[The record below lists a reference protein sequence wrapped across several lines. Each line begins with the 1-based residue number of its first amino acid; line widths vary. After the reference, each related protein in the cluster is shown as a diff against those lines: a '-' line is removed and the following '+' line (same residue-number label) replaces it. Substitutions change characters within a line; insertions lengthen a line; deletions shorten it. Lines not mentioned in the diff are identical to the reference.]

1 MRLQPIGSAARSC
14 MLCTFAARPCSGY
27 ARCFSAYVQRLRRVR
42 AAGKRCI
49 LALMVLNW
57 FAIRNTFFTKMHKNQ
72 GIPVAKCGNIAIDV
86 RFFKKV
92 LANLACYQQTI

>member
-1 MRLQPIGSAARSC
+1 MGALLVAACCHVRVC
-14 MLCTFAARPCSGY
+14 ACTVAY
-27 ARCFSAYVQRLRRVR
+27 ARCLTAYVQRLRRVR
-42 AAGKRCI
+42 AARMRCT
-49 LALMVLNW
+49 LARMVLNW
-57 FAIRNTFFTKMHKNQ
+57 FAICNTFFTKMHKNQ

>member
-14 MLCTFAARPCSGY
+14 MLSRA
-27 ARCFSAYVQRLRRVR
+27 RLRVYRCVCTVFHRVR
-42 AAGKRCI
+42 AARMRCT
-49 LALMVLNW
+49 LARMVLNW
-57 FAIRNTFFTKMHKNQ
+57 FAICNTFFTKMHKNQ